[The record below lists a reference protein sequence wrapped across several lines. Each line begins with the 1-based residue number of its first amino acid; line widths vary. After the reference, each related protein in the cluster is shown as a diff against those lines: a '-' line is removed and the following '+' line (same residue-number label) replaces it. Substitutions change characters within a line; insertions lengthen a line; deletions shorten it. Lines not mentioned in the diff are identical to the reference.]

1 VNRAPFRQQLAAVLC
16 AFATVAATGAEPVVD
31 SESPWVF
38 SLLPKSL
45 QAQPRLEAT
54 VVTEMTEAGRKLPP
68 VTTAS
73 PAYYALQS
81 GGFLRTA
88 SAPANR
94 AMVSA
99 EAIDVFVR
107 RSLAARGYLPAE
119 PEHDRRASLALVY
132 AWGVHARL
140 RPDEN
145 SSPQEMVQN
154 VRTRAALVGGEKFA
168 AQIVD
173 LMMRA
178 SAQADAALPTAR
190 VTLDGEPVP
199 PVLGPEQL
207 EFISPIEQF
216 RNASARNEALLEQVG
231 NDVYFVILS
240 AYDAAELA
248 RGHRVLLWRTRMTA
262 ATEGIAAT
270 DALPTLIK
278 SASPYFG
285 REMKDIAVLAPRS
298 GSAGKVDYGPLE
310 VKEWDAKMPAAEKK

>member
-1 VNRAPFRQQLAAVLC
+1 MNRAPSRLYRAAVLC
-16 AFATVAATGAEPVVD
+16 AVATIATTAAEPVVD

-54 VVTEMTEAGRKLPP
+54 VVTEMTEAGRKLPL
-68 VTTAS
+68 VSAAS
-73 PAYYALQS
+73 PAYYVLQS

-119 PEHDRRASLALVY
+119 PEQDRRASLALVY

-140 RPDEN
+140 RPGEN
-145 SSPQEMVQN
+145 SSAQEMVQN

-178 SAQADAALPTAR
+178 SAQAEAALPTAR

-207 EFISPIEQF
+207 EFMSPIEQF

-231 NDVYFVILS
+231 NDLYFVILS
-240 AYDAAELA
+240 AYDGAELA

-262 ATEGIAAT
+262 ATEGIAAN
-270 DALPTLIK
+270 DVLPTLIK

-285 REMKDIAVLAPRS
+285 REMKDVAVLAPRS